1 MKLFEQWQENK
12 ESLLDGMTG
21 SKRAILDQL
30 FENQKTFVTE
40 TMGDGTVAGAIANF
54 QKVVFPMLRRVVPG
68 TISMDL
74 VGVQPMTGPVGL
86 IYTQRW
92 VYGKAADGNGAAQN
106 DISAGDEMFA
116 NNSKMKRFYST
127 SNVGTTGYPPALTAT
142 TSTGLAGATADFEG
156 YGGRDIRM
164 EILKKTITAGSRKL
178 QARWTPE
185 AAQDLAAQHNLNMEN
200 QITAA
205 LAAQLAHDI
214 DNEILTDLLGL
225 AATVGTYDFANP
237 MPGFAP
243 AYVGD
248 RFAELGVLVDK
259 MAQEIGAKTRMGT
272 ANWLVGSYFINSIL
286 RSASK
291 SVFAPA
297 VQGTFG
303 DANGNKLVGTL
314 NGSMKCY
321 SYNWGLND
329 AWGFTGNG
337 NATGTTLNDGG
348 EDILLGFKG
357 NSEVE
362 TGFVYAPYLPV
373 TSTGVVMDANT
384 FTPAVS
390 LSTRYAKAKFDQT
403 SDSLGNSADFYAR
416 IRVTNVRFS

>member
-1 MKLFEQWQENK
+1 
-12 ESLLDGMTG
+12 
-21 SKRAILDQL
+21 
-30 FENQKTFVTE
+30 
-40 TMGDGTVAGAIANF
+40 
-54 QKVVFPMLRRVVPG
+54 
-68 TISMDL
+68 
-74 VGVQPMTGPVGL
+74 
-86 IYTQRW
+86 
-92 VYGKAADGNGAAQN
+92 
-106 DISAGDEMFA
+106 
-116 NNSKMKRFYST
+116 MKRFYST
-127 SNVGTTGYPPALTAT
+127 SNVGTAGYPPALSAA
-142 TSTGLAGATADFEG
+142 TSTGLAAATPDYEG
-156 YGGRDIRM
+156 LGGRDIRM

-214 DNEILTDLLGL
+214 DNEILTDLVGL
-225 AATVGTYDFANP
+225 AATVSTYDFANP

-243 AYVGD
+243 NYVGD

-259 MAQEIGAKTRMGT
+259 MAQEIGAKTRMGP

-303 DANGNKLVGTL
+303 DSNGNKMVGTL

-329 AWGFTGNG
+329 AWGFSGAG
-337 NATGTTLNDGG
+337 NAVGADG

-373 TSTGVVMDANT
+373 TSTGIIMDANT

-390 LSTRYAKAKFDQT
+390 LSTRYAKAKFDQS
-403 SDSLGNSADFYAR
+403 SDSLGNSADFYSR
-416 IRVTNVRFS
+416 IRVMNVRFS